1 MIELQ
6 WAVPAEPLPTE
17 DQLERW
23 AEVVF
28 SRTGRRG
35 GATVRVVSPEES
47 RTLNREYRGKD
58 RPTNVLSFPMELPAE
73 VAEAL
78 GECWLGD
85 LAICAEVVRC
95 EAAEQCKP
103 LEAHWAHMVV
113 HGLLHLMGYDHI
125 TEDQACEME
134 ALEIDIL
141 ADLGFANPYLEKDA

>member
-6 WAVPAEPLPTE
+6 WAVPVEAVPAE
-17 DQLERW
+17 DQLQRW
-23 AEVVF
+23 AEAVF
-28 SRTGRRG
+28 ARTGRRG
-35 GATVRVVSPEES
+35 GATVRVVSPDES

-78 GECWLGD
+78 GERWLGD
-85 LAICAEVVRC
+85 LAICAEVVRQ
-95 EAAEQCKP
+95 EAAEQHKP